1 MDYFNFGSKGLESF
15 FIQISNI
22 NVLTGP
28 SIDFKLRRTK
38 LASEDLY
45 KEACKI
51 PKELKPIKKKN
62 ISRDA
67 FGSKMGRIHIG
78 KQQIGRLQTR
88 KMKGLK
94 KTPEEKKKMLRQKK
108 ITKKAGR
115 VQNVA
120 AQ

>member
-1 MDYFNFGSKGLESF
+1 MFLSS
-15 FIQISNI
+15 
-22 NVLTGP
+22 TGP

-51 PKELKPIKKKN
+51 PRELKPITKKN

-67 FGSKMGRIHIG
+67 FGSKLGRVHMGR
-78 KQQIGRLQTR
+78 QEIGRLQTR

-94 KTPEEKKKMLRQKK
+94 KTPEEKKQALLKK
-108 ITKKAGR
+108 KKAR
-115 VQNVA
+115 QA
-120 AQ
+120 ARQTQQVDVK